1 MPVVASNRSHP
12 RVALLAFLV
21 ILSASTLRAAEPAG
35 APAKERP
42 DLSTRVGA
50 WLSARLKQSWPNHPE
65 WLAMLADILQG
76 SQLGPED
83 GWFPKAVAQT
93 RFGWTAT
100 RSRLDRDGDG
110 QIGRSEF
117 PGSDADFARLDRD
130 RDGVLTSDDFDWS
143 AHALTP
149 SPGMMLYYRAD
160 RDGDGQVTRAELD
173 AWFAAADPDGF
184 GFLSLDDLKAQFA
197 PPRRRTGSPI
207 DPGPSKAT
215 LIRGLFRQEI
225 GSLQPGPALDQPAP
239 DFTLRTIDGDREVTL
254 SKEIGPKPIVLV
266 FGNFTC
272 GPFRNQAGNVEKV
285 YRRYKDRAEFLMV
298 YIREAHPIDGWH
310 MASNDRYGV
319 TLPQPKTFGER
330 VEVAQTCRKTLGV
343 GMPLLVDPLD
353 DRVGAV
359 YSGMPS
365 RLYLIDR
372 QGKIAY
378 KSGRGP
384 FGFKPGEL
392 EQALILLLQEDRS
405 RSEDRDSPQKQ
416 R

>member
-1 MPVVASNRSHP
+1 
-12 RVALLAFLV
+12 VALLAPLA
-21 ILSASTLRAAEPAG
+21 ILSASLLQAAEPV
-35 APAKERP
+35 PTPSRERI
-42 DLSTRVGA
+42 DLSNRAGE
-50 WLSARLKQSWPNHPE
+50 WLAASLKRSWPDHPE
-65 WLAMLADILQG
+65 WLAMFADILRG

-83 GWFPKAVAQT
+83 GWFAKAVAQT
-93 RFGWTAT
+93 RFGWAAT
-100 RSRLDRDGDG
+100 RTRFDRDRDG
-110 QIGRSEF
+110 QITRSEF

-130 RDGVLTSDDFDWS
+130 RDGVLTADDFDWS

-149 SPGMMLYYRAD
+149 SPGMMLYFRAD
-160 RDGDGQVTRAELD
+160 RDGDGKVTREELD
-173 AWFAAADPDGF
+173 AWFAAADPDGL
-184 GFLSLDDLKAQFA
+184 GFLTLDDLKAQFA
-197 PPRRRTGSPI
+197 PPKRRPGQPI

-239 DFTLRTIDGDREVTL
+239 DFTLRTIGGDREITL

-272 GPFRNQAGNVEKV
+272 GPFRSQAGNVEKV
-285 YRRYKDRAEFLMV
+285 YRRYKDRAEFLMIYV
-298 YIREAHPIDGWH
+298 REAHPTDGWH

-319 TLPQPKTFGER
+319 ALPQPKTFGER
-330 VEVAQTCRKTLGV
+330 VEVAQTCRKTLGL

-353 DRVGAV
+353 DRVGAA

-372 QGKIAY
+372 QGKVAY

-392 EQALILLLQEDRS
+392 EQALILLFQDQP
-405 RSEDRDSPQKQ
+405 SPGE
-416 R
+416 